1 MRPIFLKFARQVR
14 SKAATACGVLV
25 GILVA
30 STSCADLYVV
40 QVGDGAA
47 ALSTASAAAFIK
59 KFADAGGSPTAT
71 INLPTAVAGSNKALT
86 LSGSATSEGFLA
98 LSTNGQYLTMAGYDA
113 VPGTAAVAQTDSTVV
128 NRVIGRI
135 DVNTGSI
142 DTTTAL
148 TDAYTSGGAASNS
161 NIRSAVSS
169 DGTQFWTTGTA
180 AAATTASA
188 GVRYSELGGTT
199 STQVSSTPTNTRVV
213 NIANGQLYVTTASGS
228 NIGVNSIGS
237 GLPTGSG
244 ETTSLLPGFSA
255 ATGTGNASPYDFWF
269 KDANTAYVADDRTQA
284 SGGGIQKWLFNAGS
298 GNWELAYTLA
308 TGSGSNSGARALAGS
323 IVGSD
328 TILYATTTAAAA
340 NRLVKIID
348 SGAGA
353 LYSDLATAPANTA
366 FRGVEFVT
374 ANVGVPGDYNGDGK
388 VDAADYVLW
397 RDNPGSFGGDPAGYN
412 TWRANFGTGGGA
424 GSGLGSSAA
433 VPEPASLVLLMFG
446 MGIVGVRRR

>member
-1 MRPIFLKFARQVR
+1 MHFIFVKLAKQLL
-14 SKAATACGVLV
+14 SKSAAVCALIV
-25 GILVA
+25 GMLAA
-30 STSCADLYVV
+30 SISVADLYVV

-71 INLPTAVAGSNKALT
+71 INLPTADAGSNKALT

-98 LSTNGQYLTMAGYDA
+98 LSTNGQYLTMAGYG
-113 VPGTAAVAQTDSTVV
+113 VGPGTAAVAQTDSTIV

-135 DVNTGSI
+135 DVNSGSV

-148 TDAYTSGGAASNS
+148 TDAYTSGGAASNA

-188 GVRYSELGGTT
+188 GVRYSVLGGTT
-199 STQVSSTPTNTRVV
+199 STQLSSTPTNTRVV
-213 NIANGQLYVTTASGS
+213 GIANGQLYVTTASGS
-228 NIGVNSIGS
+228 NIGVNSIGT
-237 GLPTGSG
+237 GLPTSSG

-255 ATGTGNASPYDFWF
+255 ATGTGTASPYDFWF
-269 KDANTAYVADDRTQA
+269 KDANTVYVADDRTQA
-284 SGGGIQKWLFNAGS
+284 SGGGIQKWLFNSGS

-323 IVGSD
+323 IVGAD
-328 TILYATTTAAAA
+328 TILYATTTAASA
-340 NRLVKIID
+340 NRLVKIVD

-353 LYSDLATAPANTA
+353 VYSDLATAPTNTA
-366 FRGVEFVT
+366 FRGVEFV
-374 ANVGVPGDYNGDGK
+374 AASVGVPGDYNGDGK

-397 RDNPGSFGGDPAGYN
+397 RDNPVNFGGDPAGYN
-412 TWRANFGTGGGA
+412 TWRANFGAGA

-433 VPEPASLVLLMFG
+433 VPEPASLVLLVFSL
-446 MGIVGVRRR
+446 GVFTIRRR